1 MASSSVWRAAGAA
14 AVAKHKTSTS
24 SSPFQDIVHSPRGR
38 PQEPSQAERVHFGL
52 FVGVVFARI
61 AQAVVEAARLLG
73 QGPDEAFAG
82 GKRLRLGLEN
92 GIVYIASGHA
102 PCPSAQCV

>member
-14 AVAKHKTSTS
+14 VVAKHKTSRS

-38 PQEPSQAERVHFGL
+38 PQEPSQAERLHFGL
-52 FVGVVFARI
+52 FVGVVLAGI
-61 AQAVVEAARLLG
+61 AQADIEAAGLLG

-82 GKRLRLGLEN
+82 GKGLRLALEN
-92 GIVYIASGHA
+92 GIVESASGNDPLPA
-102 PCPSAQCV
+102 LV